1 VATRRAGASPPGPP
15 GRRWWWRL
23 VDPPP
28 PRRAERLARLVG
40 LRVVRIPGTRRFV
53 VVAGS
58 ADRLR
63 DLLAAPAS
71 LVPTDGAT
79 IVVAYW
85 RAPRRG
91 WSHGVGPLDHL
102 HRHRVALPRRGRG
115 VATVA
120 VRLSRP
126 ATLRDVLRVALP
138 ALGPD
143 RPLPAPAAA
152 NLTAR
157 DTLPGYL
164 PATPDV
170 VVTRGELPARPQIRA
185 HDVVLWAD
193 DQPARPTDATGV
205 RGRGA
210 GPAPEAPDAEPPYA
224 VGWGTGRHGPRT
236 AAGQEAVLVDARRI
250 NPRGRRAAA
259 HEPDAPR
266 VRLDIT
272 AAGGRLGRGGGLVGP
287 LDGAGL
293 TAPALATLRQ
303 VGVVDCAPPPDADPV
318 SVAALLVQVAMT
330 GAVLSVPALPERVA
344 ALLAPELRDIL
355 VRPVTEVD
363 PLAREARSVRQRRAA
378 LRGHAT
384 AFALPRLAAGT
395 FPELARPPS
404 VSAILV
410 TRRPDRLPAALRAVV
425 GQTYPELEIVLCLH
439 GVEATEPVRALLAGS
454 GRPYHVVRVPAGA
467 SLGEALGVATSRAR
481 GSLVTKVDDD
491 DSYGAEHVW
500 DLVLA
505 RHYSG
510 ATVVGKGSEFVHLET
525 LGVTIRR
532 PSGAAES
539 DAEVVAGGTMLLAR
553 GDLEA
558 VGGWRPVPRSV
569 DLGLL
574 DRVRRAGGSVYR
586 THPFGYVY
594 HRHATG
600 HTWDPGQDYFLDSA
614 YARWPGLPPEVL
626 DGGDVGPGEPSAA
639 RRGGSGGRPWGRAG
653 PSGPARAAGW
663 RIADP
668 DRRGG

>member
-1 VATRRAGASPPGPP
+1 VEHDGVGGGNHTVDAEHDDAQHHDGAGR
-15 GRRWWWRL
+15 GRPTSGDGAGGGDPAGTVGWWWRL
-23 VDPPP
+23 TGAPPP
-28 PRRAERLARLVG
+28 TRAERLGRLVG
-40 LRVVRIPGTRRFV
+40 LRVLRFLGTRRV
-53 VVAGS
+53 LVVAGT

-63 DLLAAPAS
+63 DLLAAPSA
-71 LVPTDGAT
+71 LLPTRHAT

-102 HRHRVALPRRGRG
+102 CRHRVALPARGRG
-115 VATVA
+115 VASIA

-126 ATLRDVLRVALP
+126 VALRDILRAVLPV
-138 ALGPD
+138 LGPD
-143 RPLPAPAAA
+143 RPLPAPATA

-164 PATPDV
+164 PAEAG
-170 VVTRGELPARPQIRA
+170 VTRGGLPVNPEIRA
-185 HDVVLWAD
+185 HDVVVWAGD
-193 DQPARPTDATGV
+193 GT
-205 RGRGA
+205 A
-210 GPAPEAPDAEPPYA
+210 GPDPAPRDAGAAAAYA
-224 VGWGTGRHGPRT
+224 VRWGTGRHGPRT
-236 AAGQEAVLVDARRI
+236 AVGRVTVLVDARRI

-259 HEPDAPR
+259 YEPNAPR
-266 VRLDIT
+266 VRLEV
-272 AAGGRLGRGGGLVGP
+272 APAGGPGRSRGGPAGP
-287 LDGAGL
+287 LDGVGL
-293 TAPALATLRQ
+293 TASALATLRQ
-303 VGVVDCAPPPDADPV
+303 VGVVECAPLPDVDPV

-330 GAVLSVPALPERVA
+330 GAVLSVPALPERIA

-355 VRPVTEVD
+355 VRPVVETG

-384 AFALPRLAAGT
+384 AFALPRLTAKA
-395 FPELARPPS
+395 FPGLACPPS
-404 VSAILV
+404 VSVILA
-410 TRRPDRLPAALRAVV
+410 TRRPDLVPAALRAVV

-439 GVEATEPVRALLAGS
+439 GVDLTEPVRALLADS
-454 GRPYHVVRVPAGA
+454 GRPYEVVRVPG
-467 SLGEALGVATSRAR
+467 SVSFGEALGAATRRAR

-491 DSYGAEHVW
+491 DSYGPEHVW

-558 VGGWRPVPRSV
+558 VGGWRPVPRSA

-574 DRVRRAGGSVYR
+574 DRIRRAGGSVYR
-586 THPFGYVY
+586 THPLGYVY
-594 HRHATG
+594 HRRATG
-600 HTWDPGQDYFLDSA
+600 HTWDPGQAYFLDA
-614 YARWPGLPPEVL
+614 ARARWPGLPPEVL
-626 DGGDVGPGEPSAA
+626 DGPGPGGAGAVGPAAA
-639 RRGGSGGRPWGRAG
+639 RTAPG
-653 PSGPARAAGW
+653 
-663 RIADP
+663 
-668 DRRGG
+668 